1 MDCAQLSCHVQCL
14 WSRKIFVH
22 ADVRPEKK
30 MESKK
35 NDDDRGKLEH
45 GVALSFSTA
54 NAAACIF
61 QHDKASTGSIG

>member
-1 MDCAQLSCHVQCL
+1 
-14 WSRKIFVH
+14 
-22 ADVRPEKK
+22 VRPEKK